1 MALSPELRHMASS
14 VQARYRILADA
25 ADLLGAKRAEILAR
39 QADADQEPAL
49 LSGHESG
56 EEEYQSS
63 IRAELAWLG
72 FQKATKRELRE
83 IIVTA
88 LERDSD
94 A

>member
-25 ADLLGAKRAEILAR
+25 ADLLEAKRAEILAR

-56 EEEYQSS
+56 EEERQSS
-63 IRAELAWLG
+63 IREQLAWLG
-72 FQKATKRELRE
+72 FHKATKRELRD
-83 IIVTA
+83 IIMTA
-88 LERDSD
+88 MERDPD